1 MEFTSNHYP
10 GAQLPGGE
18 GLVLPAVS
26 LKIEKMCSDFGEMH
40 PVCVQLWVKIS
51 LECSFRN
58 TKTFPWEAF
67 FAGHVTFIEVSLFQE
82 TSRAPKNS

>member
-26 LKIEKMCSDFGEMH
+26 LKIEKSALILGKCTLF
-40 PVCVQLWVKIS
+40 VCNYGLRS
-51 LECSFRN
+51 
-58 TKTFPWEAF
+58 
-67 FAGHVTFIEVSLFQE
+67 H
-82 TSRAPKNS
+82 